1 MNSVFKNVINLFM
14 TTGFIGGLSFL
25 CFQSCN
31 WYGCNGWSSFFR
43 ADLIC
48 NACIDFSKM
57 MKDYQFMLYGTAT
70 TTVALIFNN
79 IISRDKKDSKRKDS
93 PLIIAKDAVVLDNSE
108 LSINDQLDIIIKLI
122 DSKF

>member
-1 MNSVFKNVINLFM
+1 MNSVFKNIINLFM

-48 NACIDFSKM
+48 NACTDVSYSLKNYQISLYGSMFTLISYQLTGLINRAGTQTDTYIFE
-57 MKDYQFMLYGTAT
+57 DYQLG
-70 TTVALIFNN
+70 
-79 IISRDKKDSKRKDS
+79 KKS
-93 PLIIAKDAVVLDNSE
+93 PRSLKV
-108 LSINDQLDIIIKLI
+108 K
-122 DSKF
+122 K